1 MNNPIINGSFETGT
15 LEGWSSAN
23 TQINSLFAH
32 SGRYSAQFI
41 GTQPYAYLSQIIP
54 ISAQSLT
61 LFVSL
66 ATLGNEP
73 SPQVTLQIIYV
84 SAAGE
89 QISSV
94 QENITPGN
102 LPNVLFHTWSEI
114 YKTSSVPSG
123 AASAVIVLSK
133 VSSGTVLIDD
143 VSLAQTGG
151 DPGVTGI
158 TGPTGVTGP
167 TGATGATGVTGVT
180 GATGATGA
188 RGATGATGITGST
201 GPTGI
206 TGTTGS
212 TGPTGA
218 TGSTGATG

>member
-151 DPGVTGI
+151 DPGVTGP
-158 TGPTGVTGP
+158 TGATGVTGS
-167 TGATGATGVTGVT
+167 TGATGATG
-180 GATGATGA
+180 
-188 RGATGATGITGST
+188 ST
-201 GPTGI
+201 
-206 TGTTGS
+206 
-212 TGPTGA
+212 
-218 TGSTGATG
+218 